1 MRGEIVRNANGAVG
15 IVTGLGPN
23 GRDVRVRTSNGSS
36 PVWSRF
42 SIVHHD
48 GADYATATDMIL
60 NGLVVEGA
68 DMAVA
73 VVRRCATDPD
83 RLATVRR
90 VHMSYMLI

>member
-15 IVTGLGPN
+15 IVTGLCPN

-68 DMAVA
+68 DMKELRFSGRQPRGRWCNGSLPEVGPE
-73 VVRRCATDPD
+73 VQ
-83 RLATVRR
+83 
-90 VHMSYMLI
+90 